1 MNACPSCAATGRQTR
16 AGFNRC
22 GTQRLHCQHCR
33 RYYTDAPRQKGYPQ
47 ATRILALRMVVDG
60 TNFRR
65 TARLVGV
72 CPQTVINWV
81 TAACEALP
89 VRPVPAIA
97 EVVEMDELFSF
108 VTHKKT
114 CLRLHGGR
122 PPHPLR
128 AGLDGEPGA

>member
-1 MNACPSCAATGRQTR
+1 MNACPSCAATARQTK
-16 AGFNRC
+16 AGRNRC
-22 GTQRLHCQHCR
+22 GTQRLQCQHCR
-33 RYYTDAPRQKGYPQ
+33 RYYTCQPQKKGYPD
-47 ATRILALRMVVDG
+47 ATRTLALKMVVDG

-81 TAACEALP
+81 TAACDALP
-89 VRPVPAIA
+89 VRPVPATA

-114 CLRLHGGR
+114 VPTSARR
-122 PPHPLR
+122 
-128 AGLDGEPGA
+128 